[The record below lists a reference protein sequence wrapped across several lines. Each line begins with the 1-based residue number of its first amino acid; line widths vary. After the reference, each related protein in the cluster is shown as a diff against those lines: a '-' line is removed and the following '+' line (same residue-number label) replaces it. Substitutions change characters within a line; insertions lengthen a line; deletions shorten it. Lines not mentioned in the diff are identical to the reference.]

1 MSPRTKSMRC
11 HDWINTLLPEEI
23 VLEIFRRLD
32 SKHTRDACSLVC
44 KRWLSLERLSRTTLR
59 IGASGNP
66 DFFIHLLSSRFPNI
80 KTIHIDERLSISL
93 PSQLG
98 RKRRKSG
105 SSYFKLH
112 SVFQEDMPE
121 AEQFDSYCLSDLGL
135 ITLSDQ
141 FPALERLSLIWCSNV
156 SSLGLVSLSLK
167 CSLLK
172 SLDLQGC
179 YVGDGGLAAIG
190 RCCKQLQEL
199 NLRFCEGL
207 SDVGLVELAEGCS
220 KSLKTL
226 GVAACAK
233 ITDKSLVAVGS
244 HCKSLETLSLDSECI
259 HNDGVLAVAKGCP
272 LLKVLKL
279 QCINVTDDALIAVGK
294 YCSSLEALALYSFQ
308 RFTDRGLCAIGA
320 GSKKLKNLTLS
331 DCYFLSDQGLGSIAT
346 GCKELTHLEV
356 NGCHNIGSVGLE
368 AIGRSCTCF
377 GLIFLVATDFLTTF
391 SSFHT
396 SLPQVGNKGI
406 MAIGDNC
413 KSLADLSL
421 RFCDRLKYSS
431 PDHLRYPSFFPLG
444 LHKPYLLFPHA
455 LVDLSMLIELF
466 CFCWHNHNEH
476 HELPVT
482 LA

>member
-368 AIGRSCTCF
+368 AIGRSCTR
-377 GLIFLVATDFLTTF
+377 LTE
-391 SSFHT
+391 
-396 SLPQVGNKGI
+396 LALLYCQR
-406 MAIGDNC
+406 IGDNALHEIGKGC
-413 KSLADLSL
+413 KFLEALHLVDCSSIGDDAICSIAKG
-421 RFCDRLKYSS
+421 CTNLKKLHIRRCYEVS
-431 PDHLRYPSFFPLG
+431 PQHIPSFMSSL
-444 LHKPYLLFPHA
+444 LHSLL
-455 LVDLSMLIELF
+455 DLYVSVHI
-466 CFCWHNHNEH
+466 
-476 HELPVT
+476 T
-482 LA
+482 YI